1 MNEKMTQNGRLD
13 YLVEEFKA
21 DSVQYFVYSLWAAEK
36 DPLPFVHPLFP
47 RTIHKITIDNQAI
60 VW

>member
-21 DSVQYFVYSLWAAEK
+21 DSVQYK
-36 DPLPFVHPLFP
+36 DLQTPDDTEGK
-47 RTIHKITIDNQAI
+47 RRII
-60 VW
+60 VPAVLDIISERSI